1 MHKRPRELDKDDK
14 ELVNVRGHSVRP
26 VAGSCVE
33 VAGEVEGLIEM
44 GEGVDRRSGVADM
57 QAVVETACLR
67 CLKKAL
73 AAKRGEAAAQLL
85 RRRKAG
91 SPNQREDGWQLTRRC
106 WRSEHPE

>member
-1 MHKRPRELDKDDK
+1 MHKKPRELDRDNMQ
-14 ELVNVRGHSVRP
+14 LVKLRGHSVRP

-44 GEGVDRRSGVADM
+44 KVGLDRRSGVADR

-67 CLKKAL
+67 CLKKAH

-85 RRRKAG
+85 RRRKAC
-91 SPNQREDGWQLTRRC
+91 SPNQ
-106 WRSEHPE
+106 